1 MPYEHR
7 LKVRYGETDQMG
19 VVHHANHLLY
29 LEEART
35 EYMTHLGCPYAE
47 VERAGVGLPVRRL
60 EVRYRGPAFYGD
72 ELAVEV
78 TLEALRAASM
88 RFGYRVWRVGDGAAV
103 ADSTVELACVTLADR
118 RPRMLPEEL
127 RRRLE
132 TVAGD
137 DQAG

>member
-7 LKVRYGETDQMG
+7 VKVRYGETDQMG

-35 EYMTHLGCPYAE
+35 EYMIRLGCPYAE

-60 EVRYRGPAFYGD
+60 DVRYRGPALYGD

-78 TLEALRAASM
+78 TVEDVRAASI
-88 RFGYRVWRVGDGAAV
+88 RFGYRLWRVGDGAAV
-103 ADSTVELACVTLADR
+103 ADSTVELACVNLADR
-118 RPRMLPEEL
+118 RPRMLPEDL
-127 RRRLE
+127 RRRLDA
-132 TVAGD
+132 VAAE